1 MDHFKYRSTSTY
13 NVSVDVNIFLIQLDT
28 GPYEETEEDNIPY
41 ANIIVENVEESE
53 VSRGE
58 FYLSLKAQAQ
68 KNIEHLV

>member
-41 ANIIVENVEESE
+41 ENIILVNVE
-53 VSRGE
+53 
-58 FYLSLKAQAQ
+58 
-68 KNIEHLV
+68 